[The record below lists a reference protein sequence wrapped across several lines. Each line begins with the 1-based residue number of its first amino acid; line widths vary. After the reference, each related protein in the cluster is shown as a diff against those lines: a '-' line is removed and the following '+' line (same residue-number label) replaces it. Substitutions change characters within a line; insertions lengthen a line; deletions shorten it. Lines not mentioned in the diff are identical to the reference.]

1 MSTASFLLNVL
12 LSELYWSISISF
24 FTLVK
29 WSRAY
34 ERGEGPT
41 AELGPKRNISK
52 CLIVSSPQELST
64 SSLPV
69 HSSEWV
75 PGIAPGRRCSSVLT
89 VSPKRKG
96 AASFLIALKLNM
108 MGAPRTHGQKA
119 KWHLEIPLFLTFSG
133 WNCRNFCALHRYA
146 KCQHCHLCCFQRF
159 WNLLVKWQ
167 RSASLPHL
175 LLLQLPPSALWPFR
189 ENSLASALVATAR
202 IRNPRELW
210 SSSGFLEFLRPA
222 FLLKHT
228 CRRKVFMAYCSS
240 VFEMYSNYLFLIKTC
255 LL

>member
-29 WSRAY
+29 RSRAY

-108 MGAPRTHGQKA
+108 MGAPRTHGHKA
-119 KWHLEIPLFLTFSG
+119 KMAP
-133 WNCRNFCALHRYA
+133 WNSTL
-146 KCQHCHLCCFQRF
+146 
-159 WNLLVKWQ
+159 
-167 RSASLPHL
+167 SHL
-175 LLLQLPPSALWPFR
+175 LRVKLQKFLCSPQVCKMSALSPLLFP
-189 ENSLASALVATAR
+189 EVLKFTCQMATLSFPSPPPPAAAPTLSPLA
-202 IRNPRELW
+202 I
-210 SSSGFLEFLRPA
+210 
-222 FLLKHT
+222 
-228 CRRKVFMAYCSS
+228 
-240 VFEMYSNYLFLIKTC
+240 
-255 LL
+255 